1 MNAVQQI
8 VGAAAVLVAAPC
20 MAHHS
25 MAMFDPAKTLT
36 LHGTIKEF
44 QWTNPHCFIQLLV
57 PKAVGPAGPGSV
69 VEWSIELNSPLA
81 SYRLGFR
88 PRMLKPGDQV
98 TVVISPVK
106 DGSAGGQFISA
117 TDATGRRLPAAK
129 EPT

>member
-8 VGAAAVLVAAPC
+8 VGAAALFVAVPC

-25 MAMFDPAKTLT
+25 MAMFDPTKTLT

-57 PKAVGPAGPGSV
+57 PKVTPAGPGSTT
-69 VEWSIELNSPLA
+69 EWSIELNSPLA

-98 TVVISPVK
+98 TIVISPVK

-117 TDATGRRLPAAK
+117 TDATGRRLPTPK

>member
-57 PKAVGPAGPGSV
+57 PDPARPAAPGRA

-117 TDATGRRLPAAK
+117 TDAAGRRLPAPK